1 MSWEEDPGALLSA
14 TGEGLGNRF
23 VIAQAADLHEAGAT
37 PAALARAVCGEV
49 WDGLLVV
56 GGYASTAAATD
67 SDPEPVTPAVV
78 VDAEIINRDGSPGG
92 TCLNGL
98 RVLAVLS
105 DLAAGTFRMDQ
116 REVAWRRVGEEIEL
130 TIAGADVPQSA
141 RQPFGFELLGHRARA
156 VEFWN
161 PHCVVEVD
169 DPAQED
175 LMAFFRAASE
185 RSDLFPRGVNLELVT
200 RVQAGTLKMRVCE
213 RGVGETEACG
223 SGAVAAALAVWSRGD
238 RSSIQVQMPG
248 GSLLLQ
254 PAPSGGLQ
262 LCGGASVRP
271 LRKESETA

>member
-1 MSWEEDPGALLSA
+1 VSWQEDPGALLAA

-23 VIAQAADLHEAGAT
+23 VIARAADLHEAGVT

-56 GGYASTAAATD
+56 GSFETTAAKPAAAV
-67 SDPEPVTPAVV
+67 PVI
-78 VDAEIINRDGSPGG
+78 DAEIINRDGSPGG

-105 DLAAGTFRMDQ
+105 DLPAGIFRMDQ
-116 REVAWRRVGEEIEL
+116 REVSWRRVGDEIEL
-130 TIAGADVPQSA
+130 MIAGADVPQAA
-141 RQPFGFELLGHRARA
+141 RQPFGFELLGRRARV

-175 LMAFFRAASE
+175 LQAFFRAARE
-185 RSDLFPRGVNLELVT
+185 RSDLFPEGVNLELVT
-200 RVQAGTLKMRVCE
+200 RVQAGKLQMRVCE

-223 SGAVAAALAVWSRGD
+223 SGAVAAALAAWSEGQ
-238 RSSIQVQMPG
+238 RSAIEVQMPG

-262 LCGGASVRP
+262 LCGGASVRR
-271 LRKESETA
+271 LVEESETA

>member
-1 MSWEEDPGALLSA
+1 MSWQEEPGALLSA

-23 VIAQAADLHEAGAT
+23 VIARAADLREAGAT

-56 GGYASTAAATD
+56 GSYDPAAAA
-67 SDPEPVTPAVV
+67 PAATVPV

-105 DLAAGTFRMDQ
+105 GLPAGIFRMDQ
-116 REVAWRRVGEEIEL
+116 REVSWRRVGEEVEL
-130 TIAGADVPQSA
+130 MIAGADVPHTA
-141 RQPFGFELLGHRARA
+141 RQPLGFELLGHRARA

-169 DPAQED
+169 HPAKED
-175 LMAFFRAASE
+175 LLAFFRAANE
-185 RSDLFPRGVNLELVT
+185 RSDLFPDGVNLELVT
-200 RVQAGTLKMRVCE
+200 RVHDGKLQMRVCE

-223 SGAVAAALAVWSRGD
+223 SGAVAAALAVWSEGD
-238 RSSIQVQMPG
+238 RSAIQVQMPG

-262 LCGGASVRP
+262 LCGGATVQR
-271 LRKESETA
+271 LHEESETA

>member
-1 MSWEEDPGALLSA
+1 VSWQEDPGALLSA

-23 VIAQAADLHEAGAT
+23 VVARAEDLREAGVT

-56 GGYASTAAATD
+56 GSYDTTAA
-67 SDPEPVTPAVV
+67 EPAARAPVIA
-78 VDAEIINRDGSPGG
+78 AEIINRDGSPGG

-105 DLAAGTFRMDQ
+105 DLPAGIFRMDQ
-116 REVAWRRVGEEIEL
+116 REVSWRRVGDEIEL
-130 TIAGADVPQSA
+130 MIVGADVPHTA
-141 RQPFGFELLGHRARA
+141 RRPFGFELLGHRARA

-175 LMAFFRAASE
+175 LEAFFRAASE
-185 RSDLFPRGVNLELVT
+185 RSDLFPDGVNLELIT
-200 RVQAGTLKMRVCE
+200 KLQGGKLQMRVCE

-223 SGAVAAALAVWSRGD
+223 SGAVAAALAVWSEGD
-238 RSSIQVQMPG
+238 RNAIEVQMQG

-262 LCGGASVRP
+262 LCGGASVRRLP
-271 LRKESETA
+271 EESETA